1 MKIPKL
7 IVLCLLALL
16 APLHIAHAQ
25 NNDQPH
31 DAYYRGHVNKVI
43 EEGAKENNGMQLPYQ
58 VVEATIIDGNLKN
71 RIITIDHGAVFSID
85 KSKFVSPGQTVVI
98 LYTTAADG
106 APAFQIIDRY
116 RLDSLI
122 PFLII
127 FVLAVII
134 LSRWQGLG
142 SLLGMGVSLLV
153 IALFIV
159 PKILAGHDPLAVSIT
174 GCLLIMFVTLYLAHG
189 FSRQTTVALMATFLT
204 LLFTGG
210 LSILFVNIMHLT
222 GLGSED
228 AYSLKL
234 GSLAIVNFRGLLL
247 GGMLIGAL
255 GVLDDVTTGLTA
267 SVYEL
272 HRANA
277 KLTTWELVS
286 AGLRV
291 GREHVASLVN
301 TLVLAY
307 AGASLPIFIILVTNP
322 NNYPLWS
329 IINSEMIMEEIVRT
343 LSGSFGLIIAV
354 PLTTF
359 LAAWSLQGDPTKP
372 SKARH

>member
-1 MKIPKL
+1 ML
-7 IVLCLLALL
+7 IRWFIVALL
-16 APLHIAHAQ
+16 LFVSLTPIRRVQAQ
-25 NNDQPH
+25 NNDQPQ
-31 DAYYRGHVNKVI
+31 DTYYRGRVI
-43 EEGAKENNGMQLPYQ
+43 KILDEGLKTNNSIEIPYQ
-58 VVEATIIDGNLKN
+58 TVETIILDGNLKN
-71 RIITIDHGAVFSID
+71 KPVTIDHGAVFSID
-85 KSKFVSPGQTVVI
+85 KSKFVKPGESVVI
-98 LYTTAADG
+98 LKTTAADG
-106 APAFQIIDRY
+106 APVFQIIDRY
-116 RLDSLI
+116 RLDTLL
-122 PFLII
+122 PFLAL
-127 FVLAVII
+127 FALAVIL
-134 LSRWQGLG
+134 LSRWRGVG
-142 SLLGMGVSLLV
+142 SMLGMGISLVV

-159 PKILAGHDPLAVSIT
+159 PRILAGQDPLAVSIT
-174 GCLLIMFVTLYLAHG
+174 GCLIIMSVTLYLAHG

-204 LLFTGG
+204 LVITGG
-210 LSILFVNIMHLT
+210 ISILLVNAMHLT

-272 HRANA
+272 HRANS
-277 KLTTWELVS
+277 KLSALELMS

-291 GREHVASLVN
+291 GREHIASLVN

-322 NNYPLWS
+322 NHYPLWS

-354 PLTTF
+354 PLTTV
-359 LAAWSLQGDPTKP
+359 LAAWSLQTGTK
-372 SKARH
+372 K

>member
-1 MKIPKL
+1 MHIRKL
-7 IVLCLLALL
+7 LVALL
-16 APLHIAHAQ
+16 LFIFFVPHGITHAQ
-25 NNDQPH
+25 NNDQPQ
-31 DAYYRGHVNKVI
+31 DAYYRGRVNKI
-43 EEGAKENNGMQLPYQ
+43 LDEGALENNGMQLPFQ
-58 VVEATIIDGNLKN
+58 LIEATVIDGNLKN
-71 RIITIDHGAVFSID
+71 RTITINHGAVFSID
-85 KSKFVSPGQTVVI
+85 KSKFVKPGDTVVI
-98 LYTTAADG
+98 LYTTGADG
-106 APAFQIIDRY
+106 TPTFQIIDRY
-116 RLDSLI
+116 RLDILY
-122 PFLII
+122 PFLFI
-127 FVLAVII
+127 FAFAVIL
-134 LSRWQGLG
+134 LSRWRGVG
-142 SLLGMGVSLLV
+142 SIVGMGVSLVV
-153 IALFIV
+153 ITLFIV
-159 PKILAGHDPLAVSIT
+159 PRILAGQDPLMVSIT
-174 GCLLIMFVTLYLAHG
+174 GCLIIMSITLYLAHG

-204 LLFTGG
+204 LLITGII
-210 LSILFVNIMHLT
+210 SVLFVNAMHLT

-234 GSLAIVNFRGLLL
+234 GSLAIINFRGLLL

-267 SVYEL
+267 SIYEL

-277 KLTTWELVS
+277 KLTAWELMG

-322 NNYPLWS
+322 NHYPLWS

-343 LSGSFGLIIAV
+343 LSGSFGLITAV

-359 LAAWSLQGDPTKP
+359 LAAWSLTTGPKK
-372 SKARH
+372 SKA